1 MFCKTC
7 ASKYS
12 PKCGYDSKYVYDCS
26 GFGEALKTKEKCTT
40 TCYTYRKGGGCTGDP
55 CVCWKKGDT
64 CGYTFPLH
72 CDLLNHTLYEC
83 EAAGKP
89 PKYVGN
95 DCLSDQTCTTYS
107 QENDQCTTTNTC
119 KSTTKESTCSQ
130 EYQPECVR
138 FETNV
143 NGTFNTYGFNLQAT
157 VDQNSKAEICPFG
170 CSGGVCS
177 DCECKENM
185 TRCGYTYPRS
195 CNLDYH
201 RMYKCEIGKKPKESG
216 SCGKQ
221 GCVPG
226 FNRTAEDG
234 STITGPL
241 NDTCLNNCLCRSA
254 NNVCGHEF
262 PASCKLDPDM
272 LYTCSGIGEEPSS
285 PVLCK
290 GGCMATTREHTCRD
304 CRAKT
309 QDVIDQIPTISAALT
324 KNKDINGITKVIF
337 PSLVSKLPA
346 VQTNLTKFK
355 NDDNTSELG
364 WTAGYLQL
372 HLNMTLNDLQR
383 LKLDSTKVP
392 TTLETQLAKFEAA
405 VTE

>member
-1 MFCKTC
+1 MQRQAYRKSSLIDFSPLFATVICERRLIPYHILCMFCKTC

-89 PKYVGN
+89 PKYVGK

-216 SCGKQ
+216 SCGKE

-254 NNVCGHEF
+254 NNVSVISFFRRHVVRETYLMANHTMCYVLLLGLWTWI
-262 PASCKLDPDM
+262 PCKLQ
-272 LYTCSGIGEEPSS
+272 TGSGY
-285 PVLCK
+285 
-290 GGCMATTREHTCRD
+290 
-304 CRAKT
+304 
-309 QDVIDQIPTISAALT
+309 VI
-324 KNKDINGITKVIF
+324 
-337 PSLVSKLPA
+337 
-346 VQTNLTKFK
+346 
-355 NDDNTSELG
+355 
-364 WTAGYLQL
+364 
-372 HLNMTLNDLQR
+372 HMQR
-383 LKLDSTKVP
+383 HR
-392 TTLETQLAKFEAA
+392 
-405 VTE
+405 